1 MPSYEAAISLNDLQ
15 SMMDRGGL
23 QGFKEKTCAGMV
35 VGALEATFCMFS
47 KNMVFEAGLILQG
60 MKVLFGGALV
70 VLPVPGAS
78 SSDFRFNWYS
88 ILLSYFVGH
97 MIRN

>member
-1 MPSYEAAISLNDLQ
+1 M
-15 SMMDRGGL
+15 
-23 QGFKEKTCAGMV
+23 
-35 VGALEATFCMFS
+35 
-47 KNMVFEAGLILQG
+47 FEAGLILQG

-70 VLPVPGAS
+70 VLPVSGAS

-97 MIRN
+97 MIRNWEKSIRSIIFDVG

>member
-1 MPSYEAAISLNDLQ
+1 
-15 SMMDRGGL
+15 
-23 QGFKEKTCAGMV
+23 
-35 VGALEATFCMFS
+35 
-47 KNMVFEAGLILQG
+47 MVFEAGLILQG